1 MCACRAALAR
11 RYKIVGYGVKPHVQK
26 WAHLN
31 DGTVELVRAACAATP
46 EWRNG
51 ATCHHRTRRRQSFY
65 PSAHARTDLCAPGNA
80 SFLHFSIPSKGY
92 GALPHVCPWP
102 LTFRARMP
110 KTRNLQLPPNF
121 TALPTGGAA
130 PQTETADCC
139 APLIF
144 MQAVES
150 LCSSVYRAAFFLRYL
165 QTSAPAM
172 PATAKT
178 SSATQRPILRLSPV
192 CGEAASS
199 GCVER
204 AASSAF
210 FHCAT

>member
-1 MCACRAALAR
+1 MLEPPAPRHPNGGTVQPVIIVHDADNRFIRQRILAR
-11 RYKIVGYGVKPHVQK
+11 ICAR
-26 WAHLN
+26 
-31 DGTVELVRAACAATP
+31 RATLPFCTFPFPARGMGLAPCLPVALDVPRPNAENAKLAIAAKFYCP
-46 EWRNG
+46 ANRGRSAADRNG
-51 ATCHHRTRRRQSFY
+51 RLLR
-65 PSAHARTDLCAPGNA
+65 
-80 SFLHFSIPSKGY
+80 
-92 GALPHVCPWP
+92 
-102 LTFRARMP
+102 
-110 KTRNLQLPPNF
+110 
-121 TALPTGGAA
+121 
-130 PQTETADCC
+130 
-139 APLIF
+139 PLIF

-199 GCVER
+199 GFVER

>member
-31 DGTVELVRAACAATP
+31 DGTVELVRAACAATL

-130 PQTETADCC
+130 PQTETVDCC
-139 APLIF
+139 APLF
-144 MQAVES
+144 S
-150 LCSSVYRAAFFLRYL
+150 CRPWNRSAAQFTGRPFSFDICKPALRPCRPRLKPAAQPKGRYCGYL
-165 QTSAPAM
+165 RFAE
-172 PATAKT
+172 
-178 SSATQRPILRLSPV
+178 RLRLP
-192 CGEAASS
+192 GL
-199 GCVER
+199 
-204 AASSAF
+204 
-210 FHCAT
+210 

>member
-1 MCACRAALAR
+1 MLEPPAPRHPN
-11 RYKIVGYGVKPHVQK
+11 G
-26 WAHLN
+26 
-31 DGTVELVRAACAATP
+31 GTVQPVIIAHDADSRFTRQRILAQIVRAGQHFLFALFHSQQGVWGSAPCLPVALDVPRPNAENAEAAGAAKFYCP
-46 EWRNG
+46 ANRERSAADRNG
-51 ATCHHRTRRRQSFY
+51 RLLR
-65 PSAHARTDLCAPGNA
+65 
-80 SFLHFSIPSKGY
+80 
-92 GALPHVCPWP
+92 
-102 LTFRARMP
+102 
-110 KTRNLQLPPNF
+110 
-121 TALPTGGAA
+121 
-130 PQTETADCC
+130 
-139 APLIF
+139 PLIF

-165 QTSAPAM
+165 QTSAPAI

-199 GCVER
+199 GFVER

>member
-1 MCACRAALAR
+1 MLEPPAPRHPNSGTVQPVIIAHDADSRFTRQRILAR
-11 RYKIVGYGVKPHVQK
+11 IC
-26 WAHLN
+26 AH
-31 DGTVELVRAACAATP
+31 RATLPFCAFP
-46 EWRNG
+46 L
-51 ATCHHRTRRRQSFY
+51 
-65 PSAHARTDLCAPGNA
+65 PAR
-80 SFLHFSIPSKGY
+80 GY

-199 GCVER
+199 GFVER